1 MAQQRPFS
9 RLPKLSIGLS
19 IYNAEEFLAYAL
31 DYFLAQTF
39 RTFEIIIGDNAS
51 PDKILQICREYVSN
65 NAFAVSGTLTRSL
78 TSTGRSTVGCAI
90 HQNGRLA
97 IASAGASISLAI
109 CSCSPGSRPTLGRTR
124 TAFIGGDPRYGL

>member
-19 IYNAEEFLAYAL
+19 IYNAEEFLAHAL

-51 PDKILQICREYVSN
+51 PDKILQICREYVSDN
-65 NAFAVSGTLTRSL
+65 VFAVSGTLTRSL
-78 TSTGRSTVGCAI
+78 TSTGRSTVGCTI
-90 HQNGRLA
+90 HQNGPLT
-97 IASAGASISLAI
+97 IASAGALISLAI
-109 CSCSPGSRPTLGRTR
+109 CSCSPSSRPTLARTR
-124 TAFIGGDPRYGL
+124 TAFIGGDPRYGI